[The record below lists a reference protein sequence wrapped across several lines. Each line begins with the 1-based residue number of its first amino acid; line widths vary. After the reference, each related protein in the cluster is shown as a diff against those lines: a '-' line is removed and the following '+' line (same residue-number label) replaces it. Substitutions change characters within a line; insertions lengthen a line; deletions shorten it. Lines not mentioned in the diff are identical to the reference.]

1 MIVWPL
7 FLHLVYSL
15 LGGSVLETHKTV
27 SDTDGTNN
35 SFIYNT
41 HMTTQDQIDILN
53 WLADNNISLAELA
66 KMSEDTLQQLL
77 YTLHEELSAS

>member
-1 MIVWPL
+1 
-7 FLHLVYSL
+7 
-15 LGGSVLETHKTV
+15 
-27 SDTDGTNN
+27 
-35 SFIYNT
+35 
-41 HMTTQDQIDILN
+41 MTTQDQIDILN